1 MAIFGAGS
9 NWDGTEVKQQF
20 FEESKFVVGWNEAHS
35 KDLYEAVSQLK
46 VGDIIYLKSVSPRY
60 IRHIEVKGLGIV
72 TKSFIQCLQSGEF
85 GDVDIS
91 DWNALFV
98 KVHWIRKTKF
108 TIEIP
113 ESEGKL
119 TNVRPATFYEEYL
132 PHVQEKI
139 IGALVGTVETYN
151 KAMHATSA

>member
-60 IRHIEVKGLGIV
+60 IRHIEVKGIGIV

-85 GDVDIS
+85 GGVDIS

-98 KVHWIRKTKF
+98 KVHWIRKTRF

-132 PHVQEKI
+132 PFVQEKI
-139 IGALVGTVETYN
+139 IGAIVGTAETYN
-151 KAMHATSA
+151 NAMHATSA

>member
-9 NWDGTEVKQQF
+9 NWGGTEVKKDF
-20 FEESKFVVGWNEAHS
+20 FENCKFVLGWNEDNS

-60 IRHIEVKGLGIV
+60 IRNIEVKGIGIV
-72 TKSFIQCLQSGEF
+72 TKSFIQCLQSGEY

-91 DWNALFV
+91 DWNALFI
-98 KVHWIRKTKF
+98 KVNWIKQTSF
-108 TIEIP
+108 IIEVP
-113 ESEGKL
+113 DNEGKL

-132 PHVQEKI
+132 PYIQEI
-139 IGALVGTVETYN
+139 IVNEL
-151 KAMHATSA
+151 TSSLARV